1 MRKKGKKKDRVRE
14 HANINRKSNKS
25 AGRTR
30 KTVALEG
37 SQYRRTNAKHCEK
50 ESEKKKLIKTF

>member
-25 AGRTR
+25 AGRAR

-37 SQYRRTNAKHCEK
+37 SQYRRTNAKNCEK
-50 ESEKKKLIKTF
+50 ESEKKNS